1 MAKGEELVR
10 YITEQV
16 VGYIGTP
23 KEERKYKRNKVKEP
37 WHMKWFGMMPMGVSM
52 WVREIKAPSKEKKQ
66 NRDSKYKKAP

>member
-1 MAKGEELVR
+1 MAKGDELVR

-16 VGYIGTP
+16 IGYIGTP

-52 WVREIKAPSKEKKQ
+52 WVKDIKKPIKRKKTDM
-66 NRDSKYKKAP
+66 DSKL